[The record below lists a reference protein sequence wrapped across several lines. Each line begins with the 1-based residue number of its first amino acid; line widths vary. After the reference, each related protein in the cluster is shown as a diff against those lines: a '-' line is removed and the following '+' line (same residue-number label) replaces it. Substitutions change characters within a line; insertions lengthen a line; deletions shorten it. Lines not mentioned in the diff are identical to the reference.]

1 MIAALRGWFGR
12 VLLAGVG
19 LGLLAYLVHGAGPGR
34 VVQILLQAGSWLP
47 VIAGLE
53 LVQLLGDVVALRLLL
68 RAPVEAAGDDAG
80 GGQAQG
86 PRREAKARSEAIGDG
101 AVREIPLSA
110 WVRSSSVAYAMMV
123 LLPAGR
129 AAGEVARATLLA
141 KHAGTGRAAT
151 ASAELQ
157 GSYLSAIAVASG
169 AACAVV
175 SIKFGP
181 RTPLALLLA
190 GNALMM
196 TVFAVGLF
204 AVLWDARIGR
214 WITALRARFGV
225 AGDPIDAP
233 RVRRLPLRAVA
244 VCSAGRGAQLLQYGV
259 LLTAVGGA
267 PSVSGA
273 FIAHGIHLVGA
284 TLGDAVP
291 NQLGVVDGTY
301 RTFATALGF
310 GDAPARAL
318 SIAFLAHAAQL
329 AMAGVCVV
337 VAALTRRTDPAR
349 ETSPPSLRADAR
361 S

>member
-12 VLLAGVG
+12 LLLAAVG

-34 VVQILLQAGSWLP
+34 VVKILLQAGSWLP
-47 VIAGLE
+47 VIVGLE
-53 LVQLLGDVVALRLLL
+53 VVQLLSDVVALHLLL
-68 RAPVEAAGDDAG
+68 
-80 GGQAQG
+80 GQHDYGQ
-86 PRREAKARSEAIGDG
+86 RNQREHDEDQRMARQVPPST
-101 AVREIPLSA
+101 
-110 WVRSSSVAYAMMV
+110 WVRSSAVAYAMMV

-129 AAGEVARATLLA
+129 AAGEVARATLVA
-141 KHAGTGRAAT
+141 RHVGTGRAAT

-157 GSYLSAIAVASG
+157 ASYLTAIALSSA

-175 SIKFGP
+175 SIKFGLH
-181 RTPLALLLA
+181 TPLALLLA

-196 TVFAVGLF
+196 TFFTVSLF
-204 AVLWDARIGR
+204 AVLWDARAGR
-214 WITALRARFGV
+214 WMTQLRQRFG
-225 AGDPIDAP
+225 DHTPPIETP
-233 RVRRLPLRAVA
+233 RVRRVPLRAML
-244 VCSAGRGAQLLQYGV
+244 VCASGRGAQLVQYGV
-259 LLTAVGGA
+259 LLSAVGGTA
-267 PSVSGA
+267 SIGGA

-301 RTFATALGF
+301 RTFAPALGF

-329 AMAGVCVV
+329 AMAGICVV
-337 VAALTRRTDPAR
+337 VAALTRQNPER
-349 ETSPPSLRADAR
+349 ETTPPSLGVRAR